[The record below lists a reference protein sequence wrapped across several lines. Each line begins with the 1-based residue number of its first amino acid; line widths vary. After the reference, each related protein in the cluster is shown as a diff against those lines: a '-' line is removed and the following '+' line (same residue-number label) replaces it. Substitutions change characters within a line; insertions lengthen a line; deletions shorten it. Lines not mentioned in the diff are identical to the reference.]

1 MYRFNHKI
9 DMYRKYTPSTEEL
22 EEIFI
27 QNDDAYVVPCENC
40 YAILSENSTGQVLVW
55 GCDYFTFLKKIR
67 DNKGATFVF
76 IEVSDETGK
85 RIIQVSTSQFTANKL
100 TSLSKYGIFCD
111 GDDDVREILS
121 QYFFK
126 AIADMPTENNE
137 EVIGFKVD
145 EINDSFIF
153 NGYSADID
161 NPLKYNN
168 AFNSEEEYIAQL
180 NNLIEE
186 TVPMQFVIT
195 ASAAS
200 LLLAYL
206 NLYYK
211 VPVNSFI
218 VNLVGKSTT
227 GKSTAQELG
236 ASMMSSLD
244 DTKVISPFFGTQNA
258 VLKALTGKIGI
269 CSHYDESTCISS
281 FNKEGWIYSVS
292 NEMDKKR
299 MNSSGSLQTSG
310 TWKTICIISAEEA
323 FMECS
328 DNRHHGLAVRL
339 NVYHNLAY
347 TLSREHAEKIHEF
360 ASENYGVIGRMLSD
374 YLIQKD
380 DGEVLDYFNQCRN
393 YLKEKIGSDI
403 CNLTERLV
411 NQYSIILVTGELLE
425 EFGLKVDTEKI
436 ADIML
441 EHHKGVTKS
450 TDIAKNAYEVLMNYI
465 SRNPYNPGIKIIEK
479 NQEIAI
485 VESLF
490 REILNK
496 GGYRDIKTVVDELDA
511 KKYTKRREKNRKKVK
526 LSVNGNQCYCY
537 LLDATKFGEP
547 DISESEKSIKIQ
559 EGEEYDFNPDEE
571 DEI

>member
-1 MYRFNHKI
+1 
-9 DMYRKYTPSTEEL
+9 
-22 EEIFI
+22 
-27 QNDDAYVVPCENC
+27 
-40 YAILSENSTGQVLVW
+40 
-55 GCDYFTFLKKIR
+55 
-67 DNKGATFVF
+67 
-76 IEVSDETGK
+76 
-85 RIIQVSTSQFTANKL
+85 
-100 TSLSKYGIFCD
+100 
-111 GDDDVREILS
+111 
-121 QYFFK
+121 
-126 AIADMPTENNE
+126 
-137 EVIGFKVD
+137 
-145 EINDSFIF
+145 
-153 NGYSADID
+153 
-161 NPLKYNN
+161 
-168 AFNSEEEYIAQL
+168 
-180 NNLIEE
+180 
-186 TVPMQFVIT
+186 MQFVIT

-218 VNLVGKSTT
+218 INLVGKSTT

-281 FNKEGWIYSVS
+281 FNKEGS
-292 NEMDKKR
+292 N
-299 MNSSGSLQTSG
+299 
-310 TWKTICIISAEEA
+310 
-323 FMECS
+323 
-328 DNRHHGLAVRL
+328 
-339 NVYHNLAY
+339 
-347 TLSREHAEKIHEF
+347 
-360 ASENYGVIGRMLSD
+360 
-374 YLIQKD
+374 
-380 DGEVLDYFNQCRN
+380 
-393 YLKEKIGSDI
+393 I

-411 NQYSIILVTGELLE
+411 NQYSVILVTGELLE
-425 EFGLKVDTEKI
+425 EFGLQVDTEKI

-441 EHHKGVTKS
+441 EHHKVVTKS

-465 SRNPYNPGIKIIEK
+465 SRNPYNLRIKIIEK

-511 KKYTKRREKNRKKVK
+511 KRYTKRREKNRKKVK

-537 LLDATKFGEP
+537 LLDAAKFGES
-547 DISESEKSIKIQ
+547 DIIEPEKSIKIQ